1 MRLHVNLTV
10 QNITESVRFYSTL
23 FGAQPALLKDDY
35 AKWELADPPLHLAVS
50 THGTKRGVDHL
61 GIQLE
66 HLDQLKE
73 ITGRLTST
81 SLPVI
86 EQDNTA
92 CCYARS
98 NKTWVSDPAGL
109 AWEVFH
115 TSEQISEFGSGDR
128 REAAADTTAVSP
140 QACCA
145 HENAH
150 EPAV

>member
-10 QNITESVRFYSTL
+10 QNISESVRFYSSL

-50 THGTKRGVDHL
+50 THGSRSGVDHL
-61 GIQLE
+61 GLQLE
-66 HLDQLKE
+66 DLDQLKE

-115 TSEQISEFGSGDR
+115 TSEQISEFGAGDSAKPQQDT
-128 REAAADTTAVSP
+128 AAAP

-145 HENAH
+145 RANAH

>member
-61 GIQLE
+61 GIGLE
-66 HLDQLKE
+66 DLDQLKE
-73 ITGRLTST
+73 ITGRLTSA
-81 SLPVI
+81 SLPLI

-128 REAAADTTAVSP
+128 REAPADTTAVSP
-140 QACCA
+140 QASSA
-145 HENAH
+145 RQ
-150 EPAV
+150 